1 MLRTNSKQAKEAIR
15 NYLKD
20 GFLDSAYNLDEGI
33 YNGLA
38 LPEMARKFR
47 EIMWDEW
54 YKVNNFKRCPNLQT
68 AIIEYLKGLPSSI
81 AIAFYYDEER
91 QLIKEWLQQTE
102 SESEKYDDE
111 KVDALFWH
119 LISREIIALS
129 DM

>member
-33 YNGLA
+33 YNGLT

-47 EIMWDEW
+47 EIMWNEW
-54 YKVNNFKRCPNLQT
+54 YKGYNFKHCPNLQA

-81 AIAFYYDEER
+81 AISFYYDEER
-91 QLIKEWLQQTE
+91 RLLEKWLQENKTD
-102 SESEKYDDE
+102 SIKYSDE
-111 KVDALFWH
+111 KTDCLYWH

>member
-33 YNGLA
+33 YQDMT
-38 LPEMARKFR
+38 LPEMARKFL
-47 EIMWDEW
+47 EIMQDEF
-54 YKVNNFKRCPNLQT
+54 YCAYNKMRYPNLQE

-91 QLIKEWLQQTE
+91 RLLEKWLQEDKTD
-102 SESEKYDDE
+102 SIKYGDE
-111 KVDALFWH
+111 KTDRLYWH